1 VLGVFG
7 VGGVYRVLILILL
20 SFSSL
25 SFATEPDSKLGYKG
39 KQGQVFG
46 YNTVLEALEALK
58 SDPDAEISESE
69 GWVIVN
75 DNTNKAL
82 WSFAP
87 KKHSSYPSVV
97 RRAVVEKDGQVG
109 ITTEVRCAAKRS
121 ICDSLVKDFMELN
134 QKVKNEVNGK

>member
-1 VLGVFG
+1 LGVF
-7 VGGVYRVLILILL
+7 
-20 SFSSL
+20 
-25 SFATEPDSKLGYKG
+25 G

>member
-1 VLGVFG
+1 MYPVLF
-7 VGGVYRVLILILL
+7 LILL

-25 SFATEPDSKLGYKG
+25 LFATDSDSKLGYKG
-39 KQGQVFG
+39 KNGQVFG

-58 SDPDAEISESE
+58 LDPHAEISEFD
-69 GWVIVN
+69 GWVIVD

-87 KKHSSYPSVV
+87 IEHPSYPSVV
-97 RRAVVEKDGQVG
+97 RRAVVERDGQVG
-109 ITTEVRCAAKRS
+109 ITTQVRCAAKKS

-134 QKVKNEVNGK
+134 QKVKNEINGK

>member
-1 VLGVFG
+1 MH
-7 VGGVYRVLILILL
+7 RVLFLILL
-20 SFSSL
+20 SFSSF
-25 SFATEPDSKLGYKG
+25 SFATETDSKLGYKG

-58 SDPDAEISESE
+58 LDPQAEISESE

-87 KKHSSYPSVV
+87 KDHPSYPSVV

-109 ITTEVRCAAKRS
+109 ITTQVKCAAKRK

-134 QKVKNEVNGK
+134 QKVKSEVNRK